1 MAVVATPTKNVVY
14 MVLNNGSD
22 PQTGQI
28 TTVKQTLGT
37 LTDVMADYD
46 DAKAM
51 AVMEALSPCLTK
63 SLYSAQRVTTNTLT
77 NQQ

>member
-22 PQTGQI
+22 PETGQV
-28 TTVKQTLGT
+28 TTVKQSLGT
-37 LTDVMADYD
+37 LTENMSNYD

-51 AVMEALSPCLTK
+51 AIMDALSPCLTK
-63 SLYSAQRVTTNTLT
+63 TLYSAQRVTTNTLT
-77 NQQ
+77 VQQ